1 MSGQCHSMMSAMSAP
16 TLGAQA
22 PGLLVQQACAA
33 HTVAEKT
40 GDLLLSPPISLLMYL
55 CMAYMHGVVF
65 RVSHDPE
72 ARSCP
77 ESK

>member
-1 MSGQCHSMMSAMSAP
+1 MMSAISAP

-22 PGLLVQQACAA
+22 PGLLGQQACAA

-40 GDLLLSPPISLLMYL
+40 GDLLLTPPVPVLMPWCL
-55 CMAYMHGVVF
+55 CMAYMHGVVV

-72 ARSCP
+72 SRSCP